1 MHLTVA
7 METVG
12 VWYVV
17 KQLFNSVAFQSKAD
31 NPQMCVFNYVRISFF
46 CSCDIDL
53 DRMTLRYESDLDIL
67 KMYSR
72 TQSEFSRSMLSKVRA
87 QSWQTDTQT
96 HTRDLTHYRSRIRS
110 WQKSSRVQLRS
121 LLFTNIYQTSLPFDP
136 FKSSDAK
143 WLQFKVFRAILV

>member
-46 CSCDIDL
+46 APV
-53 DRMTLRYESDLDIL
+53 TLTL
-67 KMYSR
+67 
-72 TQSEFSRSMLSKVRA
+72 TV
-87 QSWQTDTQT
+87 WPWDTN
-96 HTRDLTHYRSRIRS
+96 LT
-110 WQKSSRVQLRS
+110 
-121 LLFTNIYQTSLPFDP
+121 
-136 FKSSDAK
+136 
-143 WLQFKVFRAILV
+143 